1 MRDKRYRKAKKEMV
15 HFVPL
20 SQKEMEQIYKDTKI
34 IVDYTAQTQS
44 GFTMRTIESIGY
56 RCKLITNNMNIMDAD
71 FYNVRTALGEILSR
85 DNTEVHFFQNE
96 QEIIT
101 NLDNY
106 KDYTHFKPSINSWMS
121 KEIDKKS
128 HLLNRKDYE
137 NTLNQ
142 FYKYVSQFNY
152 DAFYNQYI

>member
-1 MRDKRYRKAKKEMV
+1 MYYQDKLRENLDNNILSLVDAFPETTFVFYMV
-15 HFVPL
+15 PY
-20 SQKEMEQIYKDTKI
+20 SISYWYIEKQK
-34 IVDYTAQTQS
+34 
-44 GFTMRTIESIGY
+44 G
-56 RCKLITNNMNIMDAD
+56 LMDAD

-128 HLLNRKDYE
+128 HLLNHDDYE
-137 NTLNQ
+137 SVLNQ
-142 FYKYVSQFNY
+142 FYEYVLQFDY
-152 DAFYNQYI
+152 DCFYLNQT